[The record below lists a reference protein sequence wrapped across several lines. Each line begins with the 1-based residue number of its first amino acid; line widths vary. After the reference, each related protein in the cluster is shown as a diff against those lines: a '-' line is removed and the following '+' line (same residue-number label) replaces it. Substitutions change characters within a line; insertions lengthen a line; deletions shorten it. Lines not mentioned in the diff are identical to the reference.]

1 VWAATLA
8 LGEALDRS
16 EDDILRAFVA
26 GFEVSARV
34 GSGLG
39 PALTSRG
46 FHATGSFGRIGA
58 AAASAALLALDED
71 QIGHALGV
79 AATQASG
86 LGASFGTMA
95 KPFHAGKA
103 AMDGVLSAQLAADDF
118 RGAPW
123 ILSASG
129 GLDRAMIQDGS
140 VKLGF
145 DTSRPWQILHNSFKP
160 YAACHLVHPS
170 VDAGRKLG
178 IDPSSIR
185 GGRVFVSPLAMQ
197 ITGGASGEPATPLA
211 AKFDLRY
218 CLALALHGHTLSAA
232 DFMEPWKLDP
242 AIAATAVK
250 LAPAADPNVGYAAA
264 RVEVD
269 LPDGGMRTAE
279 IATAKGHPANP
290 MTWEDMRAKFEG
302 LVARRL
308 GNAGT
313 AELLALVKDFGSGRA
328 LSQMQ
333 AILGRLAADAAPHGA
348 QLARAAS

>member
-1 VWAATLA
+1 M
-8 LGEALDRS
+8 S
-16 EDDILRAFVA
+16 EEIF
-26 GFEVSARV
+26 
-34 GSGLG
+34 
-39 PALTSRG
+39 PA
-46 FHATGSFGRIGA
+46 
-58 AAASAALLALDED
+58 
-71 QIGHALGV
+71 
-79 AATQASG
+79 
-86 LGASFGTMA
+86 
-95 KPFHAGKA
+95 
-103 AMDGVLSAQLAADDF
+103 
-118 RGAPW
+118 
-123 ILSASG
+123 
-129 GLDRAMIQDGS
+129 
-140 VKLGF
+140 
-145 DTSRPWQILHNSFKP
+145 
-160 YAACHLVHPS
+160 
-170 VDAGRKLG
+170 
-178 IDPSSIR
+178 
-185 GGRVFVSPLAMQ
+185 
-197 ITGGASGEPATPLA
+197 
-211 AKFDLRY
+211 
-218 CLALALHGHTLSAA
+218 
-232 DFMEPWKLDP
+232 KLDT